1 MALVRA
7 IPVRVAAAWL
17 APFSRV
23 GIPLGVSIGLHL
35 VLLAGFAGFGW
46 TLRLPTPAEDLGSPV
61 LLVAPPPP
69 PLALANSKRKSGPEP
84 EPVVYI
90 ARQELTPADLP
101 QAPPSAASSGR
112 ASPGPGRT
120 VLRDQPATAAR
131 PAAREALQP
140 LATFAGVGVREVQSV
155 VYVVDGSGAM
165 VTNLKWVMEE
175 VERSIVAL
183 DPKQSFQVVLFRDRG
198 AAAGGPA
205 AEVFRSGTGLIP
217 ATAAN
222 KAAVAAW
229 LQQVRPSGRSNPMDG
244 VKRGLSLQPD
254 VVFLLS
260 RGMPRTEAV
269 ARAGDWSRG
278 PQAVLKELDG
288 LNPKAGKRRR
298 AIIKTIQFLEDDPT
312 GTMQAIAGE
321 HGDGPGS
328 YAVITLEQLRR
339 GR

>member
-1 MALVRA
+1 MAVARS
-7 IPVRVAAAWL
+7 IPARLAAAWL
-17 APFSRV
+17 APLGRMGV
-23 GIPLGVSIGLHL
+23 PLGVSIFVHGL
-35 VLLAGFAGFGW
+35 LLAGLAGVGW
-46 TLRLPTPAEDLGSPV
+46 SLRIPIADDLGSEV

-69 PLALANSKRKSGPEP
+69 PLALAQGRRRSGPEP

-90 ARQELTPADLP
+90 ARQEITPDDLP
-101 QAPPSAASSGR
+101 QAPPSAAITAIGR
-112 ASPGPGRT
+112 PAPGPTT
-120 VLRDQPATAAR
+120 VPVQPEKSRPTVREAPR
-131 PAAREALQP
+131 PA
-140 LATFAGVGVREVQSV
+140 ATFAGVGVRQVQSV
-155 VYVVDGSGAM
+155 VYVLDGSGAM
-165 VTNLKWVMEE
+165 VTNLKWVLQE

-198 AAAGGPA
+198 PGVGGAGT
-205 AEVFRSGTGLIP
+205 EVFRAGNALIP

-244 VKRGLSLQPD
+244 VRRALSLQPD

-260 RGMPRTEAV
+260 RGMQRTEAGQ
-269 ARAGDWSRG
+269 RPGDWSRG
-278 PQAVLKELDG
+278 AAAVLKELDG
-288 LNPKAGKRRR
+288 LNPRAGKRHR

-312 GTMQAIAGE
+312 GTMQAIAAE

-328 YAVITLEQLRR
+328 YSIITLQELRR

>member
-1 MALVRA
+1 
-7 IPVRVAAAWL
+7 
-17 APFSRV
+17 
-23 GIPLGVSIGLHL
+23 
-35 VLLAGFAGFGW
+35 
-46 TLRLPTPAEDLGSPV
+46 
-61 LLVAPPPP
+61 
-69 PLALANSKRKSGPEP
+69 
-84 EPVVYI
+84 
-90 ARQELTPADLP
+90 
-101 QAPPSAASSGR
+101 
-112 ASPGPGRT
+112 
-120 VLRDQPATAAR
+120 VLRDQPAASQ
-131 PAAREALQP
+131 PAVREAPRPQT
-140 LATFAGVGVREVQSV
+140 TFAGVGVREVRSV

-183 DPKQSFQVVLFRDRG
+183 DAKQSFQVVLFRDRAGAG
-198 AAAGGPA
+198 AAT
-205 AEVFRSGTGLIP
+205 EVFRAGAGLIP

-244 VKRGLSLQPD
+244 VKKGLALEPD

-260 RGMPRTEAV
+260 RGMPRTETA

-288 LNPKAGKRRR
+288 LNPRAGNRRR
-298 AIIKTIQFLEDDPT
+298 VIIKTIQFLEDDPT

-321 HGDGPGS
+321 HGNGPGS
-328 YAVITLEQLRR
+328 YSVVTLDQLRR